1 MQNDLTLDSYKK
13 YIAHQQA
20 EAPLTRAEIDRKEEE
35 EQGVFVGGGGTG
47 SAANAGVA
55 FPIDADVTSA
65 LASLNS
71 GKINYLSVLVDVK
84 AEKIKLGQTSTITI
98 DQLGALVPIDEPR
111 FHFFQWNHVHGEH
124 SLSSTLFVYSCPDGS
139 GGTKSAP
146 VRQRMLY
153 SSSKAHMLDTAAKSG
168 LEVVGKFE
176 INNGGE
182 FVEEMVSNELH
193 PKPVEV
199 KKAFARPKA
208 AGRGPRKLTGAG
220 HD

>member
-1 MQNDLTLDSYKK
+1 MDSYKK

-20 EAPLTRAEIDRKEEE
+20 EAPLTRAEIERKEEE

-47 SAANAGVA
+47 SAANSGVA
-55 FPIDADVTSA
+55 FPVDADVMNA

-71 GKINYLSVLVDVK
+71 GKVTYVGVVVNVQ
-84 AEKIKLGQTSTITI
+84 AEKIQLSSTSNISL
-98 DQLGALVPIDEPR
+98 DQVGAQVPNDEPR
-111 FHFFQWNHVHGEH
+111 FHFFKWNHVHEGYELN
-124 SLSSTLFVYSCPDGS
+124 SVLFVYSCPDGS

-153 SSSKAHMLDTAAKSG
+153 SASKAHVQDLGVKAG
-168 LEVVGKFE
+168 LELVGKFE

-182 FVEEMVSNELH
+182 FTETMVSNELH
-193 PKPVEV
+193 PKPVEE

-208 AGRGPRKLTGAG
+208 AGRGPRKLTGR
-220 HD
+220 D